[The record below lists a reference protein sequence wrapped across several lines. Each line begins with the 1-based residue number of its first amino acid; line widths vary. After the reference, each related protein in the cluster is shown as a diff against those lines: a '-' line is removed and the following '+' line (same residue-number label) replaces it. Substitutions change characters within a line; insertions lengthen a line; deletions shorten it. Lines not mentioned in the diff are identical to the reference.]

1 MGDRNQKELHFLTN
15 TKAADV
21 TTQPD
26 VKIMISQLPLP
37 ICYIFDPEDVQS
49 SRYPNE
55 VNSYKPDGNK
65 FKGDQNNETPVHKN
79 ELQNDELKRTENK
92 NRFNNTKEAFWNH
105 KGTALHEE
113 GLGNCIEKF
122 DNAHSGVNSCSGTH
136 PFPNHN
142 TNRIKET
149 VRHGNSSQSASSS
162 LANRTRDLC
171 TNGLS
176 LPNESGKD
184 CDPETGNHK
193 KPDSEEPE
201 HSRDENSQSAGE
213 NSSLTESA
221 ILETQNDAIQL
232 PDLDY
237 LPRDSQTRNYN
248 APEKDSFSD
257 NYTHSDQNAASI
269 VINKGEDPG
278 LSLPLR
284 MKENYD
290 SVEKAL
296 KTESVNIC
304 VKEDMPDGLTSEGL
318 ITEAQEE
325 KHINHKEINAKIE
338 EEEEDAEVAEALAAL
353 EAATAGEDYEEDE
366 EY

>member
-1 MGDRNQKELHFLTN
+1 MLARMRE
-15 TKAADV
+15 KAALQEHG
-21 TTQPD
+21 TF
-26 VKIMISQLPLP
+26 S
-37 ICYIFDPEDVQS
+37 YIFDPEDVQS

-55 VNSYKPDGNK
+55 VNSYKPDKQDGNK

-113 GLGNCIEKF
+113 GLGNCIEKS

-149 VRHGNSSQSASSS
+149 IRHGNSSQSASSS

-201 HSRDENSQSAGE
+201 RSRDENSQSAGE

-278 LSLPLR
+278 LSLPLH

-290 SVEKAL
+290 SVEKGL
-296 KTESVNIC
+296 KTEFVNVC
-304 VKEDMPDGLTSEGL
+304 VKEDMPDGLASEGL

-325 KHINHKEINAKIE
+325 KHINHKEINGKIEE

>member
-1 MGDRNQKELHFLTN
+1 MGCRCCK
-15 TKAADV
+15 
-21 TTQPD
+21 
-26 VKIMISQLPLP
+26 MIQS
-37 ICYIFDPEDVQS
+37 YFFDPDDVQS

-55 VNSYKPDGNK
+55 VNSYKPDKQDSNK
-65 FKGDQNNETPVHKN
+65 FKGDQNSETPVHKN

-92 NRFNNTKEAFWNH
+92 NKLNSTKEAFWNH
-105 KGTALHEE
+105 RGTALDKE
-113 GLGNCIEKF
+113 GLGNCVE
-122 DNAHSGVNSCSGTH
+122 N
-136 PFPNHN
+136 
-142 TNRIKET
+142 
-149 VRHGNSSQSASSS
+149 QSASSS

-176 LPNESGKD
+176 LPNESGKE
-184 CDPETGNHK
+184 CDPGTGDHK
-193 KPDSEEPE
+193 KPESEEPE
-201 HSRDENSQSAGE
+201 CSIDENSPSAGE

-237 LPRDSQTRNYN
+237 LSRGSQTRNYH

-257 NYTHSDQNAASI
+257 NYTHSDQNAEYI
-269 VINKGEDPG
+269 VINKGEGPS
-278 LSLPLR
+278 LSLPLH

-290 SVEKAL
+290 SVEEAL
-296 KTESVNIC
+296 KTESVNVC
-304 VKEDMPDGLTSEGL
+304 VKEDMPDSIASEGL
-318 ITEAQEE
+318 ITEAREE
-325 KHINHKEINAKIE
+325 KHINHKEINGKIE